1 MSADKG
7 NLPVK
12 ISGFGCAGCGTLIGL
27 AGLGAWALILTEQVS
42 RYDLDEW
49 MATGGAL
56 CCTGVVVLVFGAALV
71 FFGRAKKTPA
81 AGGAPPPAGGQ
92 YPPG

>member
-1 MSADKG
+1 MSEDKG

-27 AGLGAWALILTEQVS
+27 AGLGAWALILTDQVS
-42 RYDLDEW
+42 RYDMDEW
-49 MATGGAL
+49 MATGGGL
-56 CCTGVVVLVFGAALV
+56 CCSGVVILLFGALLV
-71 FFGRAKKTPA
+71 YFGRAKKKQSQ
-81 AGGAPPPAGGQ
+81 GGAAPPTAGQ